1 MVNSGTKAAPKAFKL
16 NPNAPSFVP
25 VAKKIPVEWL
35 NVEEFSP
42 LWYALMNASAEYQQY
57 WEKTCFQD
65 EEDLFAGDMQAL
77 HDLDALVESEQ
88 AKQQV
93 VGNKASTRSSTG
105 AGNKIR
111 SGDAL
116 TITGSVDALGVL
128 SLSNDIS
135 KIHLSE
141 STNAGDRQE
150 VEPVNASAD
159 TRVFSP
165 SPELVNSLQRLEEL
179 QDAVNG
185 KEVSPVN
192 LLTDI
197 GCGLQTLEWTSN
209 SKDNPQQQVAD
220 SKVAHD
226 ENEVDP
232 VHSDTQTGGDIHS
245 LELTSSSEDTPQQ
258 HLTESTDQSDT
269 VATTA
274 YRSS

>member
-1 MVNSGTKAAPKAFKL
+1 MWSVEFPATKFHGC
-16 NPNAPSFVP
+16 
-25 VAKKIPVEWL
+25 WL
-35 NVEEFSP
+35 NVFWF
-42 LWYALMNASAEYQQY
+42 LCFVQY
-57 WEKTCFQD
+57 
-65 EEDLFAGDMQAL
+65 
-77 HDLDALVESEQ
+77 
-88 AKQQV
+88 
-93 VGNKASTRSSTG
+93 

-116 TITGSVDALGVL
+116 TITDSVDALGVP

-165 SPELVNSLQRLEEL
+165 PPELVNSLQRLEEL
-179 QDAVNG
+179 HDAVNG
-185 KEVSPVN
+185 KEVSPVYP
-192 LLTDI
+192 LTDI
-197 GCGLQTLEWTSN
+197 GSGLQTLEWINN
-209 SKDNPQQQVAD
+209 SKDSPQQQVAD
-220 SKVAHD
+220 SKVAHN

-232 VHSDTQTGGDIHS
+232 VHADTQTGGNIHS

-274 YRSS
+274 YRSSWKGEEYLRWYIRVCHHKQVEDGPPVEPADFIAQQKQPQVLLATYPSGLVPPPLHFCSISKSCEL